1 MVRKE
6 QGINQLA
13 KGRCMIAELR
23 QEVKTRGM
31 GRKVG
36 GDSAWKSNR
45 GNGRIM
51 SH

>member
-36 GDSAWKSNR
+36 GNIAWEGNR
-45 GNGRIM
+45 GNVSIM